1 MIPKKGEREGSVCL
15 IILFAAA
22 LLSLSFTASAI
33 IVKLTA
39 DRNGTYV
46 DENMTLITI
55 LENESVKFQIQV
67 YEGTKTSS
75 GAFTISKKTAEN
87 TYTLVGKPHYAYAS
101 CLCTGARDMPDL
113 NDEYTFI
120 PLSPGKYRAEALYGG
135 VSRKTDIVVTE
146 AILPTSSTTITMVKS
161 TSTTISFTSTTAQS
175 TTSTTTMEE
184 LPTITLSEVMVS
196 STTTTLFEGTNKT
209 ESSFPWLPAL
219 LGLAIVSAFFLF
231 FLKKRGGASE

>member
-1 MIPKKGEREGSVCL
+1 MMPEQSKRERWMML

-22 LLSLSFTASAI
+22 LLTLSFTASAI
-33 IVKLTA
+33 SVKLTA

-75 GAFTISKKTAEN
+75 GAFTISKETAAN
-87 TYTLVGKPHYAYAS
+87 TFTLVGKPHYAYAA

-135 VSRKTDIVVTE
+135 VSRKMDVTVVGISQG
-146 AILPTSSTTITMVKS
+146 ASSTTTLETKS
-161 TSTTISFTSTTAQS
+161 TSTTASTTSTTAWS
-175 TTSTTTMEE
+175 TTSSSTTMEE
-184 LPTITLSEVMVS
+184 LPATTLSEMISS
-196 STTTTLFEGTNKT
+196 STTTTLAVPNKT
-209 ESSFPWLPAL
+209 GSSTWLPAL
-219 LGLAIVSAFFLF
+219 LGLVIVSVFFLF
-231 FLKKRGGASE
+231 ILKKRSLH

>member
-1 MIPKKGEREGSVCL
+1 MPEQIKRERGMRL
-15 IILFAAA
+15 ILFAAA
-22 LLSLSFTASAI
+22 LLTFSFTASAI
-33 IVKLTA
+33 SVKLTA

-75 GAFTISKKTAEN
+75 GAFTISKETAAN
-87 TYTLVGKPHYAYAS
+87 TYTLVGKPHYAYAA

-135 VSRKTDIVVTE
+135 VSRKMDVTVVGISQG
-146 AILPTSSTTITMVKS
+146 ASSTTTLETKS
-161 TSTTISFTSTTAQS
+161 TSTSSSTTSSTAQS
-175 TTSTTTMEE
+175 TTSSSTTLEEPPTTT
-184 LPTITLSEVMVS
+184 LSIIS
-196 STTTTLFEGTNKT
+196 STTTTFLEEPNTKEF
-209 ESSFPWLPAL
+209 SFPWMPAL
-219 LGLAIVSAFFLF
+219 LGLGIVFSFFLF
-231 FLKKRGGASE
+231 VLKKGGRTK

>member
-1 MIPKKGEREGSVCL
+1 MPEQSKRERWMML

-22 LLSLSFTASAI
+22 LLTLSFTASAI
-33 IVKLTA
+33 SVKLTA

-75 GAFTISKKTAEN
+75 GAFTISKEIAAN
-87 TYTLVGKPHYAYAS
+87 TYNLVGKPHYAYAS

-135 VSRKTDIVVTE
+135 VSRKMDITVVGISQGASSTTTVE
-146 AILPTSSTTITMVKS
+146 TKSNSTTSSTTS
-161 TSTTISFTSTTAQS
+161 STAQS
-175 TTSTTTMEE
+175 TTSSSTTLEE
-184 LPTITLSEVMVS
+184 LPATTLSEIISS
-196 STTTTLFEGTNKT
+196 STTTTLAVPKT
-209 ESSFPWLPAL
+209 GSSTWLPAL
-219 LGLAIVSAFFLF
+219 LGLVIVSVFFLF
-231 FLKKRGGASE
+231 ILKKRSLH